1 MAPNIQILGSKKHIF
16 APSGQLE
23 PHRSMFS
30 TQKRCLIGISIR
42 GYPNF
47 YSLPPKNWIFGPNMG
62 IFGPFD
68 QMPDQKTMRTSCL
81 GGFLL
86 CWYSSPRL
94 VVDWMEEL
102 IVGLLLVENAWCQK
116 QSWSFMHL
124 LCSGMVG
131 FGLRRKLGT
140 AGTERD
146 SPLVLPP
153 WPGGILILLA
163 GFVLFS
169 TVVFLGDLEIYF
181 FVPVSRQ

>member
-1 MAPNIQILGSKKHIF
+1 MRTAIARVCQRVYYRDPLPTTEVLSHFVALGVISTRCCTIVLAGYAIQIVAFVHTHCCTLGSIYVFVLNIF
-16 APSGQLE
+16 AVHSGY
-23 PHRSMFS
+23 
-30 TQKRCLIGISIR
+30 K
-42 GYPNF
+42 
-47 YSLPPKNWIFGPNMG
+47 
-62 IFGPFD
+62 
-68 QMPDQKTMRTSCL
+68 
-81 GGFLL
+81 
-86 CWYSSPRL
+86 YSSPRL
-94 VVDWMEEL
+94 VEDWMEEL
-102 IVGLLLVENAWCQK
+102 IVGLLLVENERCQK

>member
-1 MAPNIQILGSKKHIF
+1 MTKQHNTFFLWNGYQIDPKITQNILYSHSFKSQNTFSFPNSRAAYHFLF
-16 APSGQLE
+16 
-23 PHRSMFS
+23 
-30 TQKRCLIGISIR
+30 
-42 GYPNF
+42 
-47 YSLPPKNWIFGPNMG
+47 LPK
-62 IFGPFD
+62 
-68 QMPDQKTMRTSCL
+68 S
-81 GGFLL
+81 
-86 CWYSSPRL
+86 YSSPHL
-94 VVDWMEEL
+94 VEDWMEEL

>member
-1 MAPNIQILGSKKHIF
+1 MMTNPDPASAVASAAIAAAAAGPLSKLVFFNQRQVQHSILVEI
-16 APSGQLE
+16 
-23 PHRSMFS
+23 
-30 TQKRCLIGISIR
+30 T
-42 GYPNF
+42 
-47 YSLPPKNWIFGPNMG
+47 
-62 IFGPFD
+62 
-68 QMPDQKTMRTSCL
+68 KTNT
-81 GGFLL
+81 
-86 CWYSSPRL
+86 WYSSPRL
-94 VVDWMEEL
+94 VEDWMEEL